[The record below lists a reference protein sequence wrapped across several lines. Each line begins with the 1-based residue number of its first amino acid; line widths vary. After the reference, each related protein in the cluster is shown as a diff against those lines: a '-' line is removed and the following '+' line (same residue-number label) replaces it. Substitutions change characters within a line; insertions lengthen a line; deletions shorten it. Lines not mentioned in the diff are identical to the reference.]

1 MITAIDILR
10 DRFGKPQLLIS
21 NHMEAL
27 LKLSMV
33 SSVHETK
40 KLRDLYDKIEINI
53 RSLKALGI
61 ESESFGNLLVPV
73 VMEKI
78 PSELRLIIS
87 RKFGSKET
95 WDLDVLL
102 NALKSELEARERCNA
117 VKTSSPTNSNPR
129 FDQHKGRFKQ
139 PLSSSALYAG
149 SEECTLQCVFCKKNH
164 KSITCST
171 ITEPKARRTIL
182 RRSGR
187 CFVCLKA
194 GHITPG
200 CQSKAKCFNCGARH
214 HVTICENPKKPVQPS
229 SSGAELASLSRSE
242 TSQERSR
249 DVGTSTMHVGSN
261 NNSILLQT
269 AQAFVS
275 RPDNQET
282 GMYTQVI
289 FDSCSQRS
297 YITCKT
303 REQLKLPTVGKE
315 TLLIKTFGDNS
326 ASVKECDIVQ
336 LCIRT
341 IDAMSVYVTAYVVPV
356 ICSPVSNQEIQSAVE
371 CYPYLQ
377 GLQLACGA
385 VNGTVSVDLL
395 IAADHYWSV
404 FTGRIIRG
412 DPSGPVALETRL
424 GWVLSEPT
432 ALPALKE

>member
-1 MITAIDILR
+1 MQAVRSVLCI
-10 DRFGKPQLLIS
+10 
-21 NHMEAL
+21 
-27 LKLSMV
+27 V
-33 SSVHETK
+33 SFA
-40 KLRDLYDKIEINI
+40 RKI
-53 RSLKALGI
+53 K
-61 ESESFGNLLVPV
+61 SF
-73 VMEKI
+73 
-78 PSELRLIIS
+78 S
-87 RKFGSKET
+87 
-95 WDLDVLL
+95 
-102 NALKSELEARERCNA
+102 
-117 VKTSSPTNSNPR
+117 
-129 FDQHKGRFKQ
+129 
-139 PLSSSALYAG
+139 
-149 SEECTLQCVFCKKNH
+149 
-164 KSITCST
+164 CST

-214 HVTICENPKKPVQPS
+214 HVAICENPQKPVQPR
-229 SSGAELASLSRSE
+229 SSGAESASLSTSE
-242 TSQERSR
+242 ISQERSR

-261 NNSILLQT
+261 NDSVLLKT

-282 GMYTQVI
+282 GKYTQVI
-289 FDSCSQRS
+289 FDSCSHQRS
-297 YITCKT
+297 YITSKT
-303 REQLKLPTVGKE
+303 REQLNLPTVGKE

-371 CYPYLQ
+371 CYPYIQ
-377 GLQLACGA
+377 GLQLACGT

-404 FTGRIIRG
+404 FT
-412 DPSGPVALETRL
+412 
-424 GWVLSEPT
+424 
-432 ALPALKE
+432 